1 MSMASALAV
10 SDNANYN
17 RVIQATFGHL
27 APRRRTAIP
36 GCITFVNSPYSGFT
50 VVDFA
55 FEETESSPWL
65 AQAITD
71 YVCSL
76 IDRYVGG
83 DEAGMF
89 RWEGTV
95 TMFNNG
101 AFRFGGETRRLNVE
115 SGARLRTRRR
125 NQRKDMRA

>member
-1 MSMASALAV
+1 MSMASAFAV

-36 GCITFVNSPYSGFT
+36 GWITFVNSPYSGFT

-55 FEETESSPWL
+55 FEGTESSPWL
-65 AQAITD
+65 AEAVTD
-71 YVCSL
+71 HVCSL
-76 IDRYVGG
+76 IDRYVGD

-89 RWEGTV
+89 RWEGNV

-101 AFRFGGETRRLNVE
+101 SFRFGGEARRLNVAP
-115 SGARLRTRRR
+115 GTRLRARRR
-125 NQRKDMRA
+125 N